1 MDMKAKID
9 EIISK
14 TKNDPEFMKKFTS
27 NPVKAVEDV
36 VGVDL
41 PDEQINKIIS
51 DVKTKAPDVVSRA
64 KSDPEFSRKLKE
76 NPVKAVEDITGIDF
90 PDEQINAAIKGVKD
104 KLLGGKK

>member
-14 TKNDPEFMKKFTS
+14 AKNDPEFMKKFST

-36 VGVDL
+36 TGIDLPDDQINKLVSGVRTRVQNDPDFTKNLMANPVKTVENLTGIDL
-41 PDEQINKIIS
+41 PDEQINS
-51 DVKTKAPDVVSRA
+51 
-64 KSDPEFSRKLKE
+64 
-76 NPVKAVEDITGIDF
+76 
-90 PDEQINAAIKGVKD
+90 AIKGVKD

>member
-14 TKNDPEFMKKFTS
+14 AKNDPEFMKKFST

-36 VGVDL
+36 TGIDLPDDQINKLVSGVRTRVQNDPDFTKNLMANPVKAVENLTGIDL
-41 PDEQINKIIS
+41 PDEQINS
-51 DVKTKAPDVVSRA
+51 
-64 KSDPEFSRKLKE
+64 
-76 NPVKAVEDITGIDF
+76 
-90 PDEQINAAIKGVKD
+90 AIKGVKD